1 MTALGRVAG
10 RLLPP
15 VGVPDAVTHA
25 VRTVATAVP
34 DAARTVASALP
45 HAARAATSAVPGGAA
60 VRDAV
65 GRVAVPE
72 PVSGAASSVGAGAA
86 RLARL
91 AGLTRRRVWSRHGR
105 HHIEVHGVCQEGGD
119 RLARQVEQALE
130 RMPGVAWAR
139 VNAPSG
145 RVVVAVEEPKPPLRD
160 LIATVSRIERVCPY
174 EPDPEV
180 APPQPPEEGPRTPR
194 TLGALASDALGLTI
208 SAATRILP
216 FTPAPGEVAGFLT
229 AIDLH
234 PKLHALADRGL
245 RADPRAELLFPLVE
259 AVAQGLAGG
268 WTGIVLDG
276 VQRVVQWGE
285 ARAQLAAWSKAEPR
299 LTGDP
304 ERAVARVP
312 DGERP
317 CPVPDGPAERYVTRM
332 LAAGAVAGAA
342 AVPLA
347 GPKRAA
353 ALALSALPKA
363 PGSGREGYAAQLGRM
378 LARRG
383 VIAMDRSVLRKL
395 DRIDT
400 VLLDAAVL
408 GSDRGVLA
416 DLAPLPGADTG
427 QVAARAFA
435 LFDPAAPDEMREAD
449 GWRLGPLDRVGAD
462 DPGDTPDSRR
472 LRDGGG
478 TLLGLAEGDTLAAV
492 LRVEPA
498 PAPGV
503 DALPTAARQAGLRLV
518 VAGDG
523 EGRYDFA
530 DAVLPGGP
538 HLAESVRA
546 LQRDGAVVLLVSG
559 DRPALGAADCGL
571 GVAAPDDLPPWGA
584 HLLVGPDLRVPALII
599 EAAGLARR
607 MTGQNLRLALAG
619 SGLAALGAFTADR
632 QQLPGRALAAV
643 NGAAALAFAHGVWR
657 ARRLPDPTR
666 QATPTV
672 PAWHLMPVETVLRQ
686 LDTRPDGLSAAEA
699 TRRRGPAG
707 TETVRPSGLLRAF
720 VDELA
725 NPLTPVLAAGAVLSA
740 TFGSLVD
747 AALVGGVVGGSA
759 LIGAVHQHNTERS
772 LAELLSRSAVTA
784 RVLRDGAE
792 QVIAAEELV
801 PGDVVAVGPGDAIPA
816 DCRVLTA
823 DGLEADESSLTG
835 ESLPVGKTA
844 DPVVAAAVAD
854 RRSMLYEGTTVAAGH
869 GTAVVVATGDET
881 EAGRSLALARQ
892 APPASG
898 VETRLGTLTNAALPL
913 AAGSAI
919 AVAGAGL
926 LRGVPL
932 AETAATAANLA
943 VASVPE
949 GLPFLVSAAQLAAAR
964 RLAEHGALVRN
975 PRTIEALGRVD
986 VLCFDKTG
994 TLTEGKLLLAG
1005 VGDGDGRRYAPP
1017 DRLDEPLTLTL
1028 ATALRATPVA
1038 ENPEELPQQTDRA
1051 VRHGAGTPGVTELT
1065 GAPGWAAVGGL
1076 PFEPSRGYHATV
1088 GRTGDRLLLSVKG
1101 APETVLPRC
1110 AARRTDAG
1118 DEPLDEAG
1126 RAALHGMLAER
1137 ARAGHR
1143 ILAVAECP
1151 VGAETVTD
1159 EQVDGLVFVGF
1170 LALAD
1175 GVRESAAP
1183 AVRRIRQAGVHTIM
1197 ITGDHPATAE
1207 AIASII
1213 SPDHG
1218 DQRVVTAA
1226 ELDRLDDEALADR
1239 LTRTDVVARCT
1250 PAHKVR
1256 IIQALQRHG
1265 RTVAMTGDGANDAPA
1280 IRLADVGIALGQRGT
1295 PAARAAADLVVTD
1308 DRLETIIATLV
1319 EGRAMWSSVRHA
1331 LSILVGGN
1339 LGEIAFSVL
1348 TAAATGRSA
1357 LTGRQLLLVN
1367 LLTDLA
1373 PALAI
1378 AVRPPAANGADGA
1391 DSLLREGPDTSLG
1404 ATMTREIALR
1414 AAATTLGATAGWTL
1428 ARYTGRQRRAGTVA
1442 LAALVGTQ
1450 LGQTVLAGGT
1460 SPAVLASA
1468 TVSLGVL
1475 VAVVQTPGLSQFFG
1489 CTPLGPVGWS
1499 IAAGSALGATVAN
1512 GALTRL
1518 VDRLPQPG
1526 VRSAADHDGGPAAD
1540 R

>member
-1 MTALGRVAG
+1 MTSLGRYAG
-10 RLLPP
+10 LLLSPAA
-15 VGVPDAVTHA
+15 VPDAVA
-25 VRTVATAVP
+25 RVARTVATVAPGVAQAAVP
-34 DAARTVASALP
+34 RGVTEAAESVGT
-45 HAARAATSAVPGGAA
+45 AATK
-60 VRDAV
+60 
-65 GRVAVPE
+65 
-72 PVSGAASSVGAGAA
+72 
-86 RLARL
+86 LARL
-91 AGLTRRRVWSRHGR
+91 VGLTRRRVWTLDGR
-105 HHIEVHGVCQEGGD
+105 HHIEVHGVCQDGGN
-119 RLARQVEQALE
+119 RLARQVEEALE

-145 RVVVAVEEPKPPLRD
+145 RVVVAVQEPKPKLRE
-160 LIATVSRIERVCPY
+160 LIAKIAQVEQVCPY
-174 EPDPEV
+174 EPDSEI
-180 APPQPPEEGPRTPR
+180 PPPHPPEEGPRTPR

-216 FTPAPGEVAGFLT
+216 FAPLPAEVSGLLT

-245 RADPRAELLFPLVE
+245 RADPRADLFFPLAE
-259 AVAQGLAGG
+259 AVAQGLSGRWA
-268 WTGIVLDG
+268 GIVLDG
-276 VQRVVQWGE
+276 AQRMVQWGE
-285 ARAQLAAWSKAEPR
+285 ARAQLAAWTKAEPR

-304 ERAVARVP
+304 DRAVARVP
-312 DGERP
+312 KGQRP
-317 CPVPDGPAERYVTRM
+317 CPTPDGPAERYVTRM
-332 LAAGAVAGAA
+332 LAAGAAAGAA
-342 AVPLA
+342 TVPVA
-347 GPKRAA
+347 GGKRAA
-353 ALALSALPKA
+353 AVAISSLPKA
-363 PGSGREGYAAQLGRM
+363 PGAGREGYAAQLGRI

-383 VIAMDRSVLRKL
+383 VIAMDRSVLREL

-400 VLLDAAVL
+400 VLLDSAIL

-427 QVAARAFA
+427 QVAAQAFA
-435 LFDPAAPDEMREAD
+435 LFDPAAPDTVREAD
-449 GWRLGPLDRVGAD
+449 GWRLGPLDRIDAD

-472 LRDGGG
+472 LREGGG
-478 TLLGLAEGDTLAAV
+478 PLLGLASGGTLAAV
-492 LRVEPA
+492 LRVEPE

-503 DALPTAARQAGLRLV
+503 DLLPTAARQAGLRLV
-518 VAGDG
+518 VAGDDD
-523 EGRYDFA
+523 ERYGFA
-530 DAVLPGGP
+530 DLVVPGGP
-538 HLAESVRA
+538 HLADSVRA
-546 LQRDGAVVLLVSG
+546 LQRDGAVVMVVSG
-559 DRPALGAADCGL
+559 GREALGAADCGL
-571 GVAAPDDLPPWGA
+571 GVAAPDGLPPWGA
-584 HLLVGPDLRVPALII
+584 HLLVGDDLRIPALLID
-599 EAAGLARR
+599 ATGVARR
-607 MTGQNLRLALAG
+607 MTRQNIRIAMAG
-619 SGLAALGAFTADR
+619 SGLGALNAFTSAPA
-632 QQLPGRALAAV
+632 QLPGRTLDAV
-643 NGAAALAFAHGVWR
+643 NGAAAIAFAHGVWR
-657 ARRLPDPTR
+657 ARRLPDRTR
-666 QATPTV
+666 SPMPAVT
-672 PAWHLMPVETVLRQ
+672 AWHLMPSATVLDQ
-686 LDTRPDGLSAAEA
+686 LGTEPGGLTSAEA
-699 TRRRGPAG
+699 GRRRRSATGDGAGPA
-707 TETVRPSGLLRAF
+707 SLLRTF
-720 VDELA
+720 VDELS

-740 TFGSLVD
+740 AFGSLVD

-759 LIGAVHQHNTERS
+759 LVGAVHQRNTERS

-792 QVIAAEELV
+792 QVVPAEELV
-801 PGDVVAVGPGDAIPA
+801 RGDVIAVGPGDAIPA
-816 DCRVLTA
+816 DCRVLTS

-835 ESLPVGKTA
+835 ESLPVSKSPE
-844 DPVVAAAVAD
+844 PVVAADIAE
-854 RRSMLYEGTTVAAGH
+854 RHSMLYEGTTVAAGH
-869 GTAVVVATGDET
+869 GTGVVVATDEET
-881 EAGRSLALARQ
+881 EAGRSLAMARQ
-892 APPASG
+892 APPTSG
-898 VETRLGTLTNAALPL
+898 VEARLGKLTSFAVPL

-1005 VGDGDGRRYAPP
+1005 VGDGDDRYAPP
-1017 DRLDEPLTLTL
+1017 DRLDESLRLTL
-1028 ATALRATPVA
+1028 AAALRATPA
-1038 ENPEELPQQTDRA
+1038 AADPDELPQQTDRA
-1051 VRHGAGTPGVTELT
+1051 VRRGAGTAEVSEQV
-1065 GAPGWAAVGGL
+1065 GAADWTAVGGL

-1088 GRTGDRLLLSVKG
+1088 GRTADGLLLSVKG
-1101 APETVLPRC
+1101 APESVLPRC
-1110 AARRTDAG
+1110 TARRSGG
-1118 DEPLDEAG
+1118 DQPLDEAG
-1126 RAALHGMLAER
+1126 RNAVHAMLAER

-1143 ILAVAECP
+1143 ILAVAERR
-1151 VGAETVTD
+1151 VDDETVTD
-1159 EQVDGLVFVGF
+1159 EQVGDLVFVGF

-1183 AVRRIRQAGVHTIM
+1183 AVHRIRQAGVHTIM

-1207 AIASII
+1207 AIAATI

-1218 DQRVVTAA
+1218 EQRVVTATD
-1226 ELDRLDDEALADR
+1226 LDRLDDDALAER
-1239 LTRTDVVARCT
+1239 LMATDVVARCT

-1256 IIQALQRHG
+1256 IIQALQHRG

-1378 AVRPPAANGADGA
+1378 AVRPPASDRADH
-1391 DSLLREGPDTSLG
+1391 LLREGPDTSLG
-1404 ATMTREIALR
+1404 GTMTREIALR
-1414 AAATTLGATAGWTL
+1414 AGATTLGATAGWTV
-1428 ARYTGRQRRAGTVA
+1428 ARWTGRQQWAGTVA
-1442 LAALVGTQ
+1442 LASLVGTQ

-1460 SPAVLASA
+1460 SPTVLASTA
-1468 TVSLGVL
+1468 ASIGVL
-1475 VAVVQTPGLSQFFG
+1475 VGVVQTPGLSQFFG
-1489 CTPLGPVGWS
+1489 CTPLGPVGWT
-1499 IAAGSALGATVAN
+1499 IAAGSALGATFAN

-1518 VDRLPQPG
+1518 VDHLPQPG
-1526 VRSAADHDGGPAAD
+1526 VRPAGDHRHGSGDHPHGSGDGGHGETGHGE
-1540 R
+1540 

>member
-1 MTALGRVAG
+1 M
-10 RLLPP
+10 
-15 VGVPDAVTHA
+15 
-25 VRTVATAVP
+25 P
-34 DAARTVASALP
+34 DAARSNGAAVGESA
-45 HAARAATSAVPGGAA
+45 RSAVPAPVTDAARSAGAA
-60 VRDAV
+60 
-65 GRVAVPE
+65 
-72 PVSGAASSVGAGAA
+72 AA
-86 RLARL
+86 RLARA
-91 AGLTRRRVWSRHGR
+91 AGLTRRRVWSRDGR
-105 HHIEVHGVCQEGGD
+105 HHIEVHGVCQDGGD

-130 RMPGVAWAR
+130 RIPGVSWAR

-145 RVVVAVEEPKPPLRD
+145 RVVVAVDDPKPRLRD
-160 LIATVSRIERVCPY
+160 LIDTVARTERVCPH
-174 EPDPEV
+174 EPDPDI
-180 APPQPPEEGPRTPR
+180 PPPHPPEEGPRTPR
-194 TLGALASDALGLTI
+194 TLGGLVSDALGLTI

-216 FTPAPGEVAGFLT
+216 FTPVPGEVAGLLG

-234 PKLHALADRGL
+234 PKLHHLAGRGL
-245 RADPRAELLFPLVE
+245 RADPRAEVIFPLAE
-259 AVAQGLAGG
+259 AVVQGLTGG
-268 WTGIVLDG
+268 WAGIVLDSA
-276 VQRVVQWGE
+276 QRMVQWGE
-285 ARAQLAAWSKAEPR
+285 ARAQLTAWSKAEPR

-304 ERAVARVP
+304 DRAVARVP

-317 CPVPDGPAERYVTRM
+317 RPKPDGPIERYIQRV
-332 LAAGAVAGAA
+332 LPLGAAAGAA
-342 AVPLA
+342 ALPVV

-353 ALALSALPKA
+353 ALALSTLPKA
-363 PGSGREGYAAQLGRM
+363 PGSGREGYAAQLGRI

-383 VIAMDRSVLRKL
+383 VIAMDRSVLREL

-400 VLLDAAVL
+400 VVLDAAVL

-435 LFDPAAPDEMREAD
+435 LFDPAAPDRLHHVD
-449 GWRLGPLDRVGAD
+449 GWRLGPLDRIDAD
-462 DPGDTPDSRR
+462 DPGDTPESRR
-472 LRDGGG
+472 LRDTGG
-478 TLLGLAEGDTLAAV
+478 TLLGLADGDRLAAL
-492 LRVEPA
+492 LRVEPE

-503 DALPTAARQAGLRLV
+503 DALPTAARLAGLRLV
-518 VAGDG
+518 VAGDD
-523 EGRYDFA
+523 ERRYGFA
-530 DAVLPGGP
+530 DALVPGGDR
-538 HLAESVRA
+538 LADSVRA
-546 LQRDGAVVLLVSG
+546 LQRDGAVVMVVSG
-559 DRPALGAADCGL
+559 DRAALAAADCGL
-571 GVAAPDDLPPWGA
+571 GVAGDEDLPPWGA
-584 HLLVGPDLRVPALII
+584 HLLVGTDLRVPALLI
-599 EAAGLARR
+599 EATGVARR
-607 MTGQNLRLALAG
+607 TAGQNIRIAMAG
-619 SGLAALGAFTADR
+619 SGLAALGAFTADPR
-632 QQLPGRALAAV
+632 QLPGRALTTV
-643 NGAAALAFAHGVWR
+643 NGAAALAFAHGVFR
-657 ARRLPDPTR
+657 ARRLPDRTAAP
-666 QATPTV
+666 V
-672 PAWHLMPVETVLRQ
+672 PALTAWHLMPMETVLGQ
-686 LDTRPDGLSAAEA
+686 LDTGPQGLSGAEA
-699 TRRRGPAG
+699 ARRRRVVTGDGTGPA
-707 TETVRPSGLLRAF
+707 GLLRAF

-759 LIGAVHQHNTERS
+759 LVGAVHQRNTERS

-784 RVLRDGAE
+784 RVLRDGVE
-792 QVIAAEELV
+792 QVVAAEELV
-801 PGDVVAVGPGDAIPA
+801 PGDVITVGPGDAIPA
-816 DCRVLTA
+816 DCRVLDA
-823 DGLEADESSLTG
+823 DGLETDESSLTG
-835 ESLPVGKTA
+835 ESLPVAKT
-844 DPVVAAAVAD
+844 DEPVVAAAVAD

-869 GTAVVVATGDET
+869 GTAVVVATGAET
-881 EAGRSLALARQ
+881 ESGRSLALARQ

-898 VETRLGTLTNAALPL
+898 VEARLGKLTSSAVPL

-1005 VGDGDGRRYAPP
+1005 VGDGDGNRYAPP
-1017 DRLDEPLTLTL
+1017 DRLGQELKLTL
-1028 ATALRATPVA
+1028 ATALRATPA
-1038 ENPEELPQQTDRA
+1038 AADPDELPQHTDRA
-1051 VRHGAGTPGVTELT
+1051 VRRGATTAEVTEQT
-1065 GAPGWAAVGGL
+1065 GATGWTALGGL

-1088 GRTGDRLLLSVKG
+1088 GRDANGLLLSVKG

-1110 AARRTDAG
+1110 AARRTGAG

-1126 RAALHGMLAER
+1126 RAALHTMLAER
-1137 ARAGHR
+1137 AGAGHR
-1143 ILAVAECP
+1143 ILAVAECRT
-1151 VGAETVTD
+1151 GAEEVTD
-1159 EQVDGLVFVGF
+1159 EDVRGLVFVGF

-1207 AIASII
+1207 AIAATI

-1218 DQRVVTAA
+1218 AQRVVTATD
-1226 ELDRLDDEALADR
+1226 LDRLDDDALADR
-1239 LTRTDVVARCT
+1239 LAHTDVVARCT

-1256 IIQALQRHG
+1256 IIQALQKCG

-1348 TAAATGRSA
+1348 SAAATGRSA

-1378 AVRPPAANGADGA
+1378 AVRPPAADGA
-1391 DSLLREGPDTSLG
+1391 DHLLREGPDTSLG
-1404 ATMTREIALR
+1404 ETMTREIALR

-1428 ARYTGRQRRAGTVA
+1428 ARYTGRRRRAGTVA
-1442 LAALVGTQ
+1442 LASLVGTQ

-1460 SPAVLASA
+1460 SPTVLASTA
-1468 TVSLGVL
+1468 ASVGVL
-1475 VAVVQTPGLSQFFG
+1475 VAVVQTPGVSQFFG
-1489 CTPLGPVGWS
+1489 CTPLGPVGWG
-1499 IAAGSALGATVAN
+1499 IAAGSAIGATVAN

-1518 VDRLPQPG
+1518 VDRTL
-1526 VRSAADHDGGPAAD
+1526 SAADKREHGRDERG
-1540 R
+1540 